1 MSSIVLHIPH
11 ASRKIPEDVQLTF
24 RPDEAAIERELLVM
38 TDHFTDEIVAGFRA
52 EVERVIFG
60 VSRLVVDPERFPD
73 DANEPMAARGMGATY
88 TRLSSGEPL
97 RVLSATE
104 RRRLM
109 ETYYYPHH
117 ARLEN
122 AVEQAL
128 TQYDRCLIIDVHSFS
143 SAPLPHEPDQTPWRP
158 EVCIGFDRFHS
169 PFRYDAD
176 VLRACREMQFYA
188 DINRPFSGSI
198 VPRRYLN
205 ADARVRS
212 FMIEVRRDLYMT
224 EETGIK
230 RANFSAASIQV
241 CALIRELVRVGSA

>member
-1 MSSIVLHIPH
+1 LENARS
-11 ASRKIPEDVQLTF
+11 LTTL
-24 RPDEAAIERELLVM
+24 A
-38 TDHFTDEIVAGFRA
+38 DEIIAGFRA
-52 EVERVIFG
+52 EVERVVFG

-73 DANEPMAARGMGATY
+73 DPDEPMAARGMGATY

-122 AVEQAL
+122 AIKETL
-128 TQYDRCLIIDVHSFS
+128 MRHDHCLIIDVHSFS
-143 SAPLPHEPDQTPWRP
+143 SVPLPQEPDQTPRRP
-158 EVCIGFDRFHS
+158 EVCIGFDRLHS
-169 PFRYDAD
+169 PFRDDAD
-176 VLRACREMQFYA
+176 VRRVCEARQFSA

-198 VPRRYLN
+198 VPRRYWN

-212 FMIEVRRDLYMT
+212 FMIEVRRDLYMD
-224 EETGIK
+224 EATGIK
-230 RANFSAASIQV
+230 RANFSAVSMQV
-241 CALIRELVRVGSA
+241 CALVEKLVRGLA

>member
-1 MSSIVLHIPH
+1 MSPVVLHIPH
-11 ASRKIPEDVQLTF
+11 ASMSIPEDVRSTF
-24 RPDEAAIERELLVM
+24 LLDDAVIERELLVM
-38 TDHFTDEIVAGFRA
+38 TDHLTDEIVAGFRA
-52 EVERVIFG
+52 EVDRVIFG

-73 DANEPMAARGMGATY
+73 DVDEPMAARGMGATY
-88 TRLSSGEPL
+88 TRLSFGEPL

-128 TQYDRCLIIDVHSFS
+128 TRHDHCLIIDVHSFS
-143 SAPLPHEPDQTPWRP
+143 SAPLPHEPDQTPRRP

-169 PFRYDAD
+169 PFRDDAE
-176 VLRACREMQFYA
+176 VRRACEEMQFSA

-198 VPRRYLN
+198 VPRRYWN

-212 FMIEVRRDLYMT
+212 FMIEVRRDLYMD
-224 EETGIK
+224 EAHGIK
-230 RANFSAASIQV
+230 RANFLAASMQV
-241 CALIRELVRVGSA
+241 CALIEELVRVGSA